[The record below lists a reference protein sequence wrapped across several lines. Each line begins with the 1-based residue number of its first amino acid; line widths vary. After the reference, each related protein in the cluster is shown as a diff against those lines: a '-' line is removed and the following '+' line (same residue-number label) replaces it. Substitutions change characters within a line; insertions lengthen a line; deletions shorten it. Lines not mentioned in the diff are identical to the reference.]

1 MSGAFWGWAL
11 PMALAGAPAALLL
24 LALARGRA
32 LPAWVWG
39 AALALRLA
47 PAALPGGAVRGAV
60 VGQALTQT
68 AGPSGQALT
77 GAAFRLAESPALGKW
92 AFLAGWL
99 WLAGA
104 LALAAW
110 KGAGW
115 LGFQARLR
123 RCRRPAEE
131 ELCRAWAEILGR
143 PGRVWGLEGEGQP
156 FVAGLFRPALYLPR
170 NGEREKRQDWMLR
183 HEAAHLRRGHLW
195 LKALGGV
202 VGVLYWF
209 DPLVPALRRR
219 LEEACELESDRAV
232 CGGMGPEE
240 RREYAGLLLAFAEKA
255 PGPGGS
261 GFSRRGR
268 QLETRILA
276 LRRGGAAFGRRGLSV
291 LALALVLACLPVQ
304 AFCRQELGGLEE
316 GSRLLQGA
324 LSRPENF
331 LPGPEEK
338 AGDLAEPEKLLRLE
352 WPVEGY
358 RYCSRSQV
366 SGLSIVAEPGTLIT
380 AAADGVVLAAG
391 ETQDQ
396 GLTLVLVHGLEP
408 DISTSYG
415 HCSELLVTPGQW
427 VRAGQPIARVG
438 QTGLATGPF
447 CRYQVRIE
455 GQLYPPALWH
465 PDKLPQLENGG

>member
-1 MSGAFWGWAL
+1 
-11 PMALAGAPAALLL
+11 MALAGVPAALLL
-24 LALARGRA
+24 PALARGRA

-39 AALALRLA
+39 AALALRLV
-47 PAALPGGAVRGAV
+47 PAALPGGAVKGAV
-60 VGQALTQT
+60 AGQALTQT
-68 AGPSGQALT
+68 AGEGGQALP
-77 GAAFRLAESPALGKW
+77 GAAFRLAEGPALGEW

-99 WLAGA
+99 WLAVA

-110 KGAGW
+110 KGA
-115 LGFQARLR
+115 
-123 RCRRPAEE
+123 
-131 ELCRAWAEILGR
+131 
-143 PGRVWGLEGEGQP
+143 GQP

-170 NGEREKRQDWMLR
+170 NGEREERQDWMLR
-183 HEAAHLRRGHLW
+183 HEAAHLRRGHLR
-195 LKALGGV
+195 LKALGGA
-202 VGVLYWF
+202 VGILYWF

-408 DISTSYG
+408 DFSTSYG

-465 PDKLPQLENGG
+465 PDKLPQLENGA

>member
-1 MSGAFWGWAL
+1 MSGMFWGWAL
-11 PMALAGAPAALLL
+11 PLALAGAPAALLL
-24 LALARGRA
+24 LGLARKENCLPPWVWWGALVLRFLPLS
-32 LPAWVWG
+32 LPAGG
-39 AALALRLA
+39 AAAESA
-47 PAALPGGAVRGAV
+47 
-60 VGQALTQT
+60 GQALAGET
-68 AGPSGQALT
+68 ALAGGQMGET
-77 GAAFRLAESPALGKW
+77 AFRLASAPALGRLPE
-92 AFLAGWL
+92 LAGWL
-99 WLAGA
+99 WLAGV

-115 LGFQARLR
+115 LKFRTGLR

-131 ELCRAWAEILGR
+131 ALCGAWARALGR
-143 PGRVWGLEGEGQP
+143 PGRVWLLEGAEQP
-156 FVAGLFRPALYLPR
+156 FVAGLFCPALYLPAEGR
-170 NGEREKRQDWMLR
+170 PRQDWVLG

-195 LKALGGV
+195 LKALGGLAV
-202 VGVLYWF
+202 LLYWF
-209 DPLVPALRRR
+209 DPMAWALRRR
-219 LEEACELESDRAV
+219 LEEACEVESDEAV
-232 CGGMGPEE
+232 CREMGPEE
-240 RREYAGLLLAFAEKA
+240 RRAYAGLLLSCAEKA

-276 LRRGGAAFGRRGLSV
+276 LRRGKRGRGRRWLFSV
-291 LALALVLACLPVQ
+291 LALALLLGCLPAQ
-304 AFCRQELGGLEE
+304 ALCRQELGGLEE

-331 LPGPEEK
+331 LPGQDQP
-338 AGDLAEPEKLLRLE
+338 AGSLESPQELLRLE

-358 RYCSRSQV
+358 RYCSRSQT

-391 ETQDQ
+391 ETEDQ

-408 DISTSYG
+408 DLSTSYG
-415 HCSELLVTPGQW
+415 HCSQLLVEPGQW

-455 GQLYPPALWH
+455 GELYPPALWH
-465 PDKLPQLENGG
+465 PDKLPQLGGGN